1 MTTPQTDV
9 DGALGR
15 AFLAETADERAEE
28 ILGALY
34 DYAESIAPSR
44 Y

>member
-1 MTTPQTDV
+1 MSLFP
-9 DGALGR
+9 
-15 AFLAETADERAEE
+15 FSFSSETADERAEE

-34 DYAESIAPSR
+34 DYAESIAPDR